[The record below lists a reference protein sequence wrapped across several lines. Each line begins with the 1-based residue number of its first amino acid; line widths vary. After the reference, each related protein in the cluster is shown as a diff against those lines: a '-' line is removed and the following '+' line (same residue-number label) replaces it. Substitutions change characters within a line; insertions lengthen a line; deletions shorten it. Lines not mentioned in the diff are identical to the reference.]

1 MPGFDR
7 DQAAIDN
14 TVENR
19 RLGSIFLTLGWII
32 LWMTAGLGIFF
43 FISLRSG
50 SWFWPIW
57 LGIQGVL
64 GLALVIMGTRYR
76 RAVGVTSLGH
86 RDLEHTLQQQSQ
98 DEEEERHVG

>member
-19 RLGSIFLTLGWII
+19 QLGSVMLTVGWIL
-32 LWMTAGLGIFF
+32 LWMDAVLGVFF
-43 FISLRSG
+43 FISLRNG
-50 SWFWPIW
+50 SMFWPIW
-57 LGIQGVL
+57 LAIEGVL

-76 RAVGVTSLGH
+76 RAIGATRLGQ
-86 RDLEHTLQQQSQ
+86 RELRHTLAQQRQ
-98 DEEEERHVG
+98 DEAEDKHVA

>member
-19 RLGSIFLTLGWII
+19 RLGSIMLTAGWIL
-32 LWMTAGLGIFF
+32 LWLDAMLGIFF
-43 FISLRSG
+43 FISLRNG

-57 LGIQGVL
+57 LGIQGAIGLVL
-64 GLALVIMGTRYR
+64 VVLGTRYR
-76 RAVGVTSLGH
+76 RAVGATRLGA
-86 RDLEHTLQQQSQ
+86 RDLANTLRQQKQDD
-98 DEEEERHVG
+98 DEERTVA